1 MGYWFKGYGRSYYGF
16 THSDLADMRSRNY
29 IKPRKRIIKNINI
42 TIDVINSVCNTNIDN
57 YIIPYEDLAYINVKT
72 SVGQTSFYKNHYTN
86 AINYFE
92 GVKQTI
98 LNEAKKNQ
106 DNNEAI
112 KKLEALFSV
121 VYKPVNI
128 KLTKQY
134 SAIVRNYNTFM
145 GRDLRK
151 LVSSKGWIIFSVV
164 ITLIGV
170 ILLNPIIIGIGALE
184 VFGSLKTRKK
194 LKNS

>member
-1 MGYWFKGYGRSYYGF
+1 MSYWFKRYGRSYYGF
-16 THSDLADMRSRNY
+16 TRSDLADMKSRNY
-29 IKPRKRIIKNINI
+29 INPRKRIIKNINI
-42 TIDVINSVCNTNIDN
+42 AIDVINNVCNTNIDS
-57 YIIPYEDLAYINVKT
+57 YIIPYEDLAYINTKT
-72 SVGQTSFYKNHYTN
+72 NVGQTSFYKNHYSN
-86 AINYFE
+86 AVSYFE
-92 GVKQTI
+92 SVKQTI
-98 LNEAKKNQ
+98 LCEAKKNQ
-106 DNNEAI
+106 DNNEAVQ
-112 KKLEALFSV
+112 KLEALFSV

-151 LVSSKGWIIFSVV
+151 IVGSKGWISLFTV

-170 ILLNPIIIGIGALE
+170 LFMNPIMIGLGALE
-184 VFGSLKTRKK
+184 IFGSLKTRKK